1 MQTSLSLL
9 VFKEQKAYPAWDTRI
24 LAEVEVF
31 FQYCNEIGGNGRIGV
46 GKYSFP
52 YSCDWLYLSPAWLR
66 PFDERAQ
73 GVCCS
78 HVTQDKMQ

>member
-9 VFKEQKAYPAWDTRI
+9 VFKEQKPYPTWDTRI

-31 FQYCNEIGGNGRIGV
+31 FQCCKEIEENCRIGV

-52 YSCDWLYLSPAWLR
+52 TPAIGCISLRYSSVRLMKENTGS
-66 PFDERAQ
+66 
-73 GVCCS
+73 
-78 HVTQDKMQ
+78 